1 MNDAEYSFYLL
12 VKRTIGDRYIK
23 REELFMPE
31 DWIPEPDPPAVWQ
44 ESQERVDKPKVRA
57 LLDRWDR
64 EQLWIGTPIGKPLG
78 FEVKEDFWGDGESG
92 DLQAGQGDWQIVGDS
107 GNEAGHNGGWGRDS

>member
-57 LLDRWDR
+57 LLDRCDR
-64 EQLWIGTPIGKPLG
+64 EQLDPPLWTGTPIVPPWPNQ
-78 FEVKEDFWGDGESG
+78 FKEDFWE
-92 DLQAGQGDWQIVGDS
+92 
-107 GNEAGHNGGWGRDS
+107 

>member
-64 EQLWIGTPIGKPLG
+64 EQLDPPLWIGTPIVPPWPNQ
-78 FEVKEDFWGDGESG
+78 FKEDFWE
-92 DLQAGQGDWQIVGDS
+92 
-107 GNEAGHNGGWGRDS
+107 